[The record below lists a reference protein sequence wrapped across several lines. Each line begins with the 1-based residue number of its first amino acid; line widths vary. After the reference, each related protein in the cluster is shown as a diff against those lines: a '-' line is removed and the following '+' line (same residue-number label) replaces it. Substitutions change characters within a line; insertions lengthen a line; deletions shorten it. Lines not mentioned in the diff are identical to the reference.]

1 METISICGYM
11 VSLEIIRSNSCG
23 ILIMKEKIYIY
34 TFYRFK
40 NLKKIKFL
48 KDKLYKF
55 SNDKSVYGTILIA
68 EEGINGTISGTKLE
82 LDKFIKYLKKILKIR
97 KLVIKVSKN
106 QFIPF
111 YRLKILFKKE
121 IVTIG
126 VKNINPEKYSGNY
139 ISPKNWDKIINN
151 NKYLIIDTRND
162 YEIGIGT
169 FKNSINPKT
178 SSFREFPK
186 YINDQKIKKDQPIA
200 MFFTGGIRCEKASS
214 YLLKNGFKNVCQLD
228 GGIINYLEFK
238 KNKKIL
244 HGQVNALSLIIEYQ

>member
-1 METISICGYM
+1 M
-11 VSLEIIRSNSCG
+11 
-23 ILIMKEKIYIY
+23 
-34 TFYRFK
+34 
-40 NLKKIKFL
+40 
-48 KDKLYKF
+48 
-55 SNDKSVYGTILIA
+55 IA

-111 YRLKILFKKE
+111 YRLKIRLKKE

-169 FKNSINPKT
+169 FKTQLIQRLVHLE
-178 SSFREFPK
+178 SFLN
-186 YINDQKIKKDQPIA
+186 I
-200 MFFTGGIRCEKASS
+200 
-214 YLLKNGFKNVCQLD
+214 
-228 GGIINYLEFK
+228 
-238 KNKKIL
+238 
-244 HGQVNALSLIIEYQ
+244 